1 MQRQSHHS
9 SGLRLKRLRLLK
21 GMKQLHLADLLKV
34 NQSTVARWERGD
46 LDLSETDWQRARAA
60 LSHTTTQD
68 DVLKRLVETST
79 DEVHLVCDLSHRLL
93 AASTSR
99 QSRWTADIADLMG
112 RPMLKYASEDILKAE
127 ASLEDLGWYDGTTT
141 SLSFTTRP
149 NTSDV
154 VPIRRGHMRWDRVML
169 ADGSPARLATTLP

>member
-1 MQRQSHHS
+1 MQRRLEDPN
-9 SGLRLKRLRLLK
+9 GIRLRRLRLLK
-21 GMKQLHLADLLKV
+21 GMKQLHLADLMAV

-46 LDLSETDWQRARAA
+46 LDLSDSDWQRAKAA
-60 LSHTTTQD
+60 LNYTTTQD

-99 QSRWTADIADLMG
+99 KSRWSADIAALMG
-112 RPMLKYASEDILKAE
+112 RPMLQYASEEILQAE
-127 ASLEDLGWYDGTTT
+127 ASLDDLGWYDGATT
-141 SLSFTTRP
+141 SLSFTTGT
-149 NTSDV
+149 NTSSL
-154 VPIRRGHMRWDRVML
+154 VPIRRGHMRWDRVIL